1 VGYVGVAGSTDI
13 KVTPAALGA
22 AAVVV
27 RDVGERVRESAETA
41 AGRGA
46 DLLELVGDPACGQ
59 ALANAERLLQQA
71 LLASAAGVLSL
82 SRALNEAGDTY
93 SLAEASAVPTG
104 PHR

>member
-1 VGYVGVAGSTDI
+1 MGYGGVAGGTDI
-13 KVTPAALGA
+13 KVSPSALGA

-27 RDVGERVRESAETA
+27 RDVGERVRESAEMA
-41 AGRGA
+41 AAPGVS
-46 DLLELVGDPACGQ
+46 LVGDPACSQ
-59 ALANAERLLQQA
+59 ALVSAERLLQQA

-93 SLAEASAVPTG
+93 SLAEASAVPAG

>member
-1 VGYVGVAGSTDI
+1 VGYPGGTDI
-13 KVTPAALGA
+13 KVTPSALGA

-27 RDVGERVRESAETA
+27 RDVGERLRESAETA
-41 AGRGA
+41 AVPGA
-46 DLLELVGDPACGQ
+46 SMVGDPACGQ

-93 SLAEASAVPTG
+93 SLAEASAVPVG